1 MEKEKIWLE
10 MKSVLAEE
18 FGFKDKGTEIS
29 PDDDIFKL
37 GLDSFQMVE
46 FAYEL
51 ESRTGVKISN
61 EDLGK
66 IKKISDLMEL
76 ISQSG
81 G

>member
-1 MEKEKIWLE
+1 MNTEGILSEIKD
-10 MKSVLAEE
+10 VLAEE
-18 FGFKDKGTEIS
+18 FGIKSDKTDIS

-66 IKKISDLMEL
+66 IKKVSDLIDL
-76 ISQSG
+76 IG
-81 G
+81 K